1 VSDPPRLASMI
12 DLLPGDRRPRAAAF
26 VILAEPPAY
35 FPFVDL
41 WNSSGLRCTAVEDA
55 LRNAMFLLKFCGLA
69 VIGRKMVRPSVCV
82 SPSRARVSVLLM
94 LVSAVAAW
102 VGPANA
108 ATMPSESVVAIGDVH
123 NDYDDF
129 VAILQHTGLIDKQ
142 NHWTGGKTTFVQV
155 GDLLDRG
162 PKPREVM
169 GLMMV
174 LEKEAAQAGGRV
186 VSLLGNHEMMNI
198 MGDLRY
204 VTPVNYATFADGN
217 SGERQKAAYEEYVK
231 WRASHASLL
240 AELPQPMELTE
251 AEWMARH
258 PAGFVEQREAFGPK
272 GEYGAWLRGHAALA
286 EIDGIIFLHGGIHP
300 DLGKTKLDA
309 MNNRIRDEIKE
320 FDALKQ
326 YLQNE
331 KLILP
336 FFNLQEL
343 NNVLQAEVIAE
354 LKSHVP
360 VNEERRAK
368 IQEFLRHADWL
379 SVRVDGPLW
388 FRGYD
393 QWSEE
398 EGAPQVS
405 KLLEGYKATHLVV
418 GHTVQKGGRM
428 RPRFG
433 NKVFLID
440 TGMLSS
446 YYPGG
451 RASALEIC
459 GDSKFIAVYLDQQ
472 VVLLDSAGSSRQDGA
487 SGEHRG
493 AGDGPS
499 VSEKQA
505 TLPADRICSGT
516 AGAPQ

>member
-1 VSDPPRLASMI
+1 MHRNKERPAERNVFSKTLWFVCLALGGSKVFRPP
-12 DLLPGDRRPRAAAF
+12 
-26 VILAEPPAY
+26 
-35 FPFVDL
+35 
-41 WNSSGLRCTAVEDA
+41 
-55 LRNAMFLLKFCGLA
+55 
-69 VIGRKMVRPSVCV
+69 VCV
-82 SPSRARVSVLLM
+82 SLHRACVSVLLV
-94 LVSAVAAW
+94 LVSAVQTPA
-102 VGPANA
+102 GPAKA
-108 ATMPSESVVAIGDVH
+108 PVKPAESVVAIGDVH
-123 NDYDDF
+123 NDFDDF
-129 VAILQHTGLIDKQ
+129 VAILRHTGLVAKE

-169 GLMMV
+169 NLMMA

-204 VTPVNYATFADGN
+204 VTPMNYGSFADSN
-217 SGERQKAAYEEYVK
+217 SEQRQKAAYEEYVK
-231 WRASHASLL
+231 WRGSHASLL

-251 AEWMARH
+251 TEWMARH
-258 PAGFVEQREAFGPK
+258 PAGFVEQREALGPK
-272 GEYGAWLRGHAALA
+272 GEYGQWLRGHAAVA
-286 EIDGIIFLHGGIHP
+286 EIEGIIFLHGGINP
-300 DLGKTKLDA
+300 DVAKTKLDA
-309 MNNRIRDEIKE
+309 INNRIHDEIKE

-336 FFNLQEL
+336 FFNLQEI

-354 LKSHVP
+354 LKSRV
-360 VNEERRAK
+360 VGNDERKAR
-368 IQEFLRHADWL
+368 IQEFLKNVDWL

-393 QWSEE
+393 RWSDA
-398 EGAPQVS
+398 EGEPQATKDLDS
-405 KLLEGYKATHLVV
+405 YKATHIVV
-418 GHTVQKGGRM
+418 GHTVQNGGRI

-459 GDSKFIAVYLDQQ
+459 GDGKFIAVYLDQQ
-472 VVLLDSAGSSRQDGA
+472 TVLLDSATSSAQNGRA
-487 SGEHRG
+487 REHPG
-493 AGDGPS
+493 MGNGGT
-499 VSEKQA
+499 VSEKLA
-505 TLPADRICSGT
+505 VLPADRICSGT
-516 AGAPQ
+516 MAAPQ

>member
-1 VSDPPRLASMI
+1 VYHRGRIFALV
-12 DLLPGDRRPRAAAF
+12 LL
-26 VILAEPPAY
+26 
-35 FPFVDL
+35 
-41 WNSSGLRCTAVEDA
+41 
-55 LRNAMFLLKFCGLA
+55 
-69 VIGRKMVRPSVCV
+69 
-82 SPSRARVSVLLM
+82 VSV
-94 LVSAVAAW
+94 AQAW
-102 VGPANA
+102 AGPADA
-108 ATMPSESVVAIGDVH
+108 PVSHAESVVAIGDVH
-123 NDYDDF
+123 NDFDDF

-142 NHWTGGKTTFVQV
+142 NHWAGGKTTFVQV

-169 GLMMV
+169 NLMMA
-174 LEKEAAQAGGRV
+174 LEKEAGQAGGRV

-204 VTPVNYATFADGN
+204 VTPVNFGSFADAN
-217 SGERQKAAYEEYVK
+217 SEQRQKAAYEEYVK
-231 WRASHASLL
+231 WRGSHGALL

-272 GEYGAWLRGHAALA
+272 GEYGEWLRKHAAVA
-286 EIDGIIFLHGGIHP
+286 EIEGIIFLHGGIQL
-300 DLGKTKLDA
+300 DVARMKLAAIND
-309 MNNRIRDEIKE
+309 RIHDEIKA

-326 YLQNE
+326 YLQDE

-336 FFNLQEL
+336 FFNLQEI
-343 NNVLQAEVIAE
+343 NNVLQAEIVAE

-360 VNEERRAK
+360 GNNERQAK
-368 IQEFLRHADWL
+368 IQEFLKNGEWL

-393 QWSEE
+393 RWSDE
-398 EGAPQVS
+398 EGAPQAS
-405 KLLEGYKATHLVV
+405 KVLESYKATHIVV
-418 GHTVQKGGRM
+418 GHTVQSSGRI

-433 NKVFLID
+433 SKVFLID

-459 GDSKFIAVYLDQQ
+459 GDSKFIAVYMDQQ
-472 VVLLDSAGSSRQDGA
+472 VALSDRAGSSAQQGTQG
-487 SGEHRG
+487 GEHPKTNN
-493 AGDGPS
+493 AAPA
-499 VSEKQA
+499 SEKTA
-505 TLPADRICSGT
+505 DLPVDRICSEMT
-516 AGAPQ
+516 AAPR